1 MGNNNTKLN
10 DLLAEE
16 LNALGLRESS
26 LEEQCRVSAEELEE
40 VRRRRNLI
48 RALLGLADDGEVAT
62 ALESGDA
69 VRALVEPKPHGR
81 KARGVA
87 DIAYD
92 IVVARRKKP
101 IYYEELAEQV
111 IEAGGIL
118 GGESPAQTL
127 VARISRDPR
136 FVRPEKR
143 GWYAARE
150 FYPKARSVGARAGTT
165 RQPKHCPAQ

>member
-1 MGNNNTKLN
+1 MGNNTELDN
-10 DLLAEE
+10 LLSEE

-26 LEEQCRVSAEELEE
+26 LEERCRANVAELEE
-40 VRRRRNLI
+40 IRRRRNLI
-48 RALLGLADDGEVAT
+48 RALLGLTDDGEVAT
-62 ALESGDA
+62 SLESGG
-69 VRALVEPKPHGR
+69 VVQSLVESKPTSR
-81 KARGVA
+81 RNVREVA

-111 IEAGGIL
+111 IEAGGVL

-150 FYPKARSVGARAGTT
+150 FYPKAKSVGARSNVK
-165 RQPKHCPAQ
+165 RQPKHGPAQ